1 MIAAIFEQMT
11 SIASAFVSF
20 LISLFESVVGV
31 FWTAGTGSDPGQLT
45 IVGTLLLIGA
55 VVGFAMWGLSY
66 IRSLIRVRKA

>member
-1 MIAAIFEQMT
+1 MISAIFQEMT
-11 SIASAFVSF
+11 TIASAFVSF

-31 FWTAGTGSDPGQLT
+31 FWTAGSGSDPGQLT

>member
-1 MIAAIFEQMT
+1 MISAIFQEMT
-11 SIASAFVSF
+11 TIASAFVSF

-31 FWTAGTGSDPGQLT
+31 FWQAGSGSDPGQLT
-45 IVGTLLLIGA
+45 VVGTLLLIGA